1 MAFRTVVL
9 DELTIDDEG
18 ALKSIALY
26 RRLKQALRRDQYR
39 FSTPVPGTS
48 ASWDRVLFL
57 NLTYWGGPRAGDF
70 LCDDHIPGD
79 VVAHV
84 AWHHLADRQLR
95 APAGAAQEPASAAAL
110 FFAESIA
117 SAFDL
122 YLVGRLLESAPDSD
136 FIATQVPIMAECSDA
151 AGLPAA
157 AFASLMQDVSRD
169 PERAFE
175 DMRQLLLDVATG
187 LLTCTDGDAAD
198 KLLDGFVGHRF
209 EPLLHHYQLS
219 NWILYA
225 RAHAAPP
232 SARDAAIAALDA
244 TLRAAP
250 IALDWLAD
258 HWLAQE
264 T

>member
-1 MAFRTVVL
+1 MELRPVSL
-9 DELTIDDEG
+9 DDLTIDD
-18 ALKSIALY
+18 ARSVAHVALY
-26 RRLKQALRRDQYR
+26 GRLEQALRRSKHR
-39 FSTPVPGTS
+39 FLVPAAG
-48 ASWDRVLFL
+48 ARVSWDRALFL
-57 NLTYWGGPRAGDF
+57 NLTYWNDAEGADV
-70 LCDDHIPGD
+70 LCDDHIPAD

-84 AWHHLADRQLR
+84 AWHHVVGRELARR
-95 APAGAAQEPASAAAL
+95 ATPPGSPPGAAAL
-110 FFAESIA
+110 FFSESIA